1 MSNFITGAPEPAATL
16 RDYDR
21 WAPSYDHHDNPMVAA
36 TAWVMDRAP
45 LAVAGAR
52 VVEIGCGTGRNLA
65 RVLAGA
71 PASYLGVDGSPG
83 MLAVARTRAEA
94 RDPRVS
100 FALAEVAAGVPV
112 ADGGADVALIVL
124 VLEHVAALAPLGAEL
139 ARIVA
144 PGGHVRVVEIH
155 ADRIAAGTVAH
166 FQVDDGEV
174 RFTSAAH
181 PPAAVAAALTTAG
194 FAIRSMAEHRAE
206 GALLAAVPKLAKHA
220 GGAVV
225 LDVVGTRAR

>member
-1 MSNFITGAPEPAATL
+1 VSNEPADGPEPAATL

-21 WAPSYDHHDNPMVAA
+21 WARTYDRDPNPMIAA
-36 TAWVMDRAP
+36 TAWVLDQAP

-65 RVLAGA
+65 RVLAGGA
-71 PASYLGVDGSPG
+71 VAYLGVDGSPN
-83 MLAVARTRAEA
+83 MLAAARARAEA
-94 RDPRVS
+94 ADPRVE
-100 FALAEVAAGVPV
+100 FAQAEVGDGLPV
-112 ADGGADVALIVL
+112 ADAACDAALIVL
-124 VLEHVAALAPLGAEL
+124 VLEHLAALAPLCAEL
-139 ARIVA
+139 ARIVR
-144 PGGHVRVVEIH
+144 PGGHVRIVELH

-166 FQVDDGEV
+166 FQLDDGEV

-181 PPAAVAAALTTAG
+181 APAALAAALTDAG
-194 FAIRSMAEHRAE
+194 FGAVRFVEHRAA

-225 LDVVGTRAR
+225 LDLVATRT